1 MRILFLHSSSDTYGA
16 SKIFL
21 QTVAIAQ
28 KNGHTAIVVLSNKGS
43 LEQSL
48 SAMGVDVQIV
58 NLGIIRRQYFNL
70 TGIINRFQ
78 KWRTAAGV
86 LNEII
91 LSHQIDT
98 IYSNTAAVLIGGFV
112 ARRNGLK
119 HIWHIH
125 EIIEKPAFLHR
136 FLAWCFRATADQ
148 LIVVSKAVEQH
159 WQHALPANKIAQI
172 YNGIEPIKT
181 SDAPD
186 FKTVFNIPAN
196 ALVIGMAARIHYWK
210 GQSYFV
216 EIARA
221 MIQQNNSASQNQ
233 LNENSPLYFLIAGDP
248 FPGYEYLLD
257 DLKAQLKESVFEDRV
272 FYVGL
277 VKEMDVFYRSIDIL
291 ILPSQQPDPLP
302 TVILEAMQY
311 AIPVVA
317 TTQGG
322 ALEMVQENETGIFIP
337 LNNAAVAAEKINA
350 ILPTSIRQKMG
361 AAGKERVATYFS
373 QAAFE
378 KNITAVFEKNHA
390 TLKLAIIGSR
400 GYPYVY
406 SGYETLVKAL
416 AERLPEKGVEITVYC
431 HAHLFPE
438 KPAMVNGI
446 RLVYIPTLPFKSLAQ
461 PIHSFFAF
469 WHMVFTKVDV
479 ALILNVSNGPFGIIA
494 RLFGKPTMINVDGL
508 EWLRPKWKGFGGV
521 YFKWAAKMATRF
533 MDLLITDADAMQA
546 IYLKEFGAKSVVI
559 TYGAETSAGADLSF
573 LSDWN
578 LVERDYYLIVGRM
591 IPDNNADMLMEGFI
605 QSKST
610 KKLVIVGD
618 VPYQDA
624 YADKIRSYQD
634 PRLVFTGYVR
644 SPETLASL
652 YKYCYAYLHGHE
664 FGGTNPTLLKAMANG
679 CAIAALDTVFSRE
692 VLQNEQ
698 FGFYFSKS
706 SSNCTSWFNWA
717 ESHFIDIEAK
727 RAIIHQGITEKY
739 TWETVSDLYLYHLKS
754 LATKK

>member
-1 MRILFLHSSSDTYGA
+1 MRILLLHSSSDLYGA
-16 SKIFL
+16 SRIFL
-21 QTVAIAQ
+21 QTVTILR
-28 KNGHTAIVVLSNKGS
+28 KHGHDCVVVLSNKGS
-43 LEQSL
+43 LEQAL
-48 SAMGVDVQIV
+48 EAVGAEVYIV
-58 NLGIIRRQYFNL
+58 NLGILRRKYFTFAGL
-70 TGIINRFQ
+70 FNRIQ
-78 KWRTAAGV
+78 KWRNASTI
-86 LNEII
+86 LNSLIRA
-91 LSHQIDT
+91 HQIELV
-98 IYSNTAAVLIGGFV
+98 YSNTAAVLIGAWV
-112 ARRNGLK
+112 ARTNRLR
-119 HIWHIH
+119 HIWHLH
-125 EIIEKPAFLHR
+125 EIIEQPKLLHQFLGWQIR
-136 FLAWCFRATADQ
+136 RGADT
-148 LIVVSKAVEQH
+148 LIVVSDAVAKCWESH
-159 WQHALPANKIAQI
+159 LSVKTNLIRI
-172 YNGIEPIKT
+172 YNGIEPIIQPVTIDYRKQFNL
-181 SDAPD
+181 SDDAI
-186 FKTVFNIPAN
+186 VLGLA
-196 ALVIGMAARIHYWK
+196 GRIHVIK
-210 GQSYFV
+210 GQPYFL
-216 EIARA
+216 EIAKA
-221 MIQQNNSASQNQ
+221 LKKTNNFSN
-233 LNENSPLYFLIAGDP
+233 LHFFIAGDP
-248 FPGYEYLLD
+248 YPGQEYLLD
-257 DLKAQLKESVFEDRV
+257 QMFALIRAYQLEASVHYLGQVDEMSN
-272 FYVGL
+272 FYAAINLL
-277 VKEMDVFYRSIDIL
+277 VVSSI
-291 ILPSQQPDPLP
+291 QPDSLP

-311 AIPVVA
+311 GIPVVA
-317 TTQGG
+317 TAQGG
-322 ALEMVQENETGIFIP
+322 ALEMVKENETGIFIP
-337 LNNAAVAAEKINA
+337 LDNAAVAAEKINA
-350 ILPTSIRQKMG
+350 ILPASTCQQMG

-378 KNITAVFEKNHA
+378 KNMLGVFEKNHA

-416 AERLPEKGVEITVYC
+416 AERLPAKGVEITVYC
-431 HAHLFPE
+431 HAHLFPK

-469 WHMVFTKVDV
+469 WHMVFTNVDV
-479 ALILNVSNGPFGIIA
+479 ALVLNVSNGPFGIIA
-494 RLFGKPTMINVDGL
+494 RLFGKSTMMNVDGL

-559 TYGAETSAGADLSF
+559 TYGAETSAGAELSY
-573 LSDWN
+573 LSYWN

-591 IPDNNADMLMEGFI
+591 IPDNNADILIEGFI
-605 QSKST
+605 QSNST

-679 CAIAALDTVFSRE
+679 CAIAALDTIFSRE

-706 SSNCTSWFNWA
+706 STDCTRWFNWA
-717 ESHFIDIEAK
+717 ESHVIDIEAK

-754 LATKK
+754 LANIK

>member
-1 MRILFLHSSSDTYGA
+1 MRILFLHSSSDVYGA

-28 KNGHTAIVVLSNKGS
+28 KNGHTVVVAVSNKGN
-43 LEQSL
+43 LEESFK
-48 SAMGVDVQIV
+48 AMGVEVHIV
-58 NLGIIRRQYFNL
+58 NLGIIRRKYFNL
-70 TGIINRFQ
+70 AGIVNRFQ
-78 KWRTAAGV
+78 KWRNAVIV
-86 LNEII
+86 LKTII
-91 LSHQIDT
+91 QSHQIDT
-98 IYSNTAAVLIGGFV
+98 IYSNTAAVLIGGYI

-125 EIIEKPAFLHR
+125 EIIEKPVFLHR
-136 FLAWCFRATADQ
+136 FLAWCFRVTADQ
-148 LIVVSKAVEQH
+148 LIVVSKAVENH
-159 WQHALPANKIAQI
+159 WQHALPTNKITQI

-181 SDAPD
+181 FDSPN
-186 FKTVFNIPAN
+186 FRTTLNIPAD

-210 GQSYFV
+210 GQTYFV
-216 EIARA
+216 EIAGA
-221 MIQQNNSASQNQ
+221 LLSNS
-233 LNENSPLYFLIAGDP
+233 NSPLYFLIAGDP

-257 DLKAQLKESVFEDRV
+257 ELKAQLDNPIFEGRV

-277 VKEMDVFYRSIDIL
+277 IKEMDVFYRSIDIL
-291 ILPSQQPDPLP
+291 VLPSQQPDPLP

-311 AIPVVA
+311 GIPVAA
-317 TTQGG
+317 TAQGG
-322 ALEMVQENETGIFIP
+322 ALEMVKENETGIFIP
-337 LNNAAVAAEKINA
+337 LDNAAVAAEKIHA
-350 ILPTSIRQKMG
+350 ILPASIRYQMG
-361 AAGKERVATYFS
+361 AAGKERASTYFS

-378 KNITAVFEKNHA
+378 KNMKAVFDKHPNA

-416 AERLPEKGVEITVYC
+416 AERLPAKGVEITVYC
-431 HAHLFPE
+431 HAHLFPQ
-438 KPAMVNGI
+438 KPAQVNGI
-446 RLVYIPTLPFKSLAQ
+446 HLVYIPTLPFKSLAQ
-461 PIHSFFAF
+461 PIHSFLAF

-479 ALILNVSNGPFGIIA
+479 ALVLNVSNGPFGIIS
-494 RLFGKPTMINVDGL
+494 RLFGKPTMMNVDGL

-521 YFKWAAKMATRF
+521 YFKWAAKMAARF
-533 MDLLITDADAMQA
+533 MDLLITDADAMHA

-559 TYGAETSAGADLSF
+559 TYGAETSAGANCTYLSE
-573 LSDWN
+573 WN
-578 LVERDYYLIVGRM
+578 LAERDYYLIVGRM
-591 IPDNNADMLMEGFI
+591 IPDNNADILIEGFI
-605 QSKST
+605 ASNST

-618 VPYQDA
+618 VPYKDS
-624 YADKIRSYQD
+624 YAEKIRSYKD

-679 CAIAALDTVFSRE
+679 CAIAALDTIFSRE

-706 SSNCTSWFNWA
+706 PADCTRWLNWA
-717 ESHFIDIEAK
+717 ESYSIDIEAK
-727 RAIIHQGITEKY
+727 RAIMHQGITEKY
-739 TWETVSDLYLYHLKS
+739 TWETVSELYLYHLKS
-754 LATKK
+754 LVNKK